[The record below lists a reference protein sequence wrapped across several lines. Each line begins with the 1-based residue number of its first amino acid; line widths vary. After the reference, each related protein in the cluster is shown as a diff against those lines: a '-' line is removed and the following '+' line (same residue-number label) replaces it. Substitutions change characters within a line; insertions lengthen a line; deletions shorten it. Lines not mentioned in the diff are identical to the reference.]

1 MPEYRQIRMEETLTK
16 WYLHLTRNVEK
27 NGYRAER
34 NTEGSPDTSTP
45 RVEGKFNMTDKH
57 GEGRGAEKREGR
69 RRERDGEGRG
79 TAKNASVRTCRKGRI
94 K

>member
-1 MPEYRQIRMEETLTK
+1 MLEYRQIRMEETLTK

-27 NGYRAER
+27 NGCRAER

-69 RRERDGEGRG
+69 RRTQVYEPVEKAGSKNMYEDNER
-79 TAKNASVRTCRKGRI
+79 
-94 K
+94 